1 MEKREKL
8 GVWGEAG
15 EGSIRIQVLLF
26 PGQCLGSFSLRL
38 SLPFSEEGS
47 RAALIQ
53 ELENTGRGSSIH
65 VSVPWLDGPFFSAP
79 HKY

>member
-53 ELENTGRGSSIH
+53 ET
-65 VSVPWLDGPFFSAP
+65 
-79 HKY
+79 